1 MTFAR
6 SLARDALRELCSS
19 HPSKFGVAQSAT
31 PPWTKKKGMENEKY
45 AILVMELKMLQD
57 ENIQFIESQTM
68 KLRAQGHIVE
78 SYVFSDEMEKLFTR
92 LDLLKHGYTVLEI
105 Y

>member
-1 MTFAR
+1 
-6 SLARDALRELCSS
+6 
-19 HPSKFGVAQSAT
+19 
-31 PPWTKKKGMENEKY
+31 
-45 AILVMELKMLQD
+45 MLQD

-78 SYVFSDEMEKLFTR
+78 SYVFSDELEKLITR
-92 LDLLKHGYTVLEI
+92 LDLIKHGYTVLEI